1 MDENDPGGAAAPAD
15 HDPFAQKNRF
25 GGIGV
30 VDNPHPRLHELRSQ
44 CPVQHGSISG
54 IFGMVGPDNYIF
66 SDDQQISVL
75 NWDLA
80 DAGFRNYG
88 QLSNSYYIPYLR
100 DVIGRTILEM
110 DPPEH
115 HRYRQLIQGA
125 FTKNEMQ
132 RWEDEFATTI
142 VNSYLDKLA
151 PLGRGDLAEDFAF
164 HYPIAVTAAAVGL
177 GIDRVEEFYEQATL
191 LTNVSVSTEERLAAA
206 KDLGD
211 LVQRLIIE
219 RRANP
224 QQDLISVLTQAKF
237 RNAGERTDTMLSD
250 EEIVAFVRLLVPAGA
265 QTTYRSLT
273 NLLYALLTHPE
284 QLEAIRNDRSLIPQ
298 AIEEGLRW
306 DGPLLSFARIAT
318 EDLSIGGVDV
328 PKGDVV
334 NLCVHAANRDPER
347 WENPDDFDIFRAPQ
361 AHLSFGMGTHTC
373 LGVHFARME
382 MRVAIELLL
391 DRLPNL
397 RLDPDADG
405 VQISGLQS
413 RTAVR
418 LPCVWDVPTTTPSD
432 LSESEH

>member
-1 MDENDPGGAAAPAD
+1 MDDAVEGQPSSTDD
-15 HDPFAQKNRF
+15 DPFAQKNRF

-30 VDNPHPRLHELRSQ
+30 VDNPHPRLHELRNE
-44 CPVQHGSISG
+44 CPVHHGSISG

-66 SDDQQISVL
+66 TDDHQVSVL

-80 DAGFRNYG
+80 DAGFRNHG

-100 DVIGRTILEM
+100 EVIGRTILEM

-115 HRYRQLIQGA
+115 LCYRQLIQGA

-132 RWEDEFATTI
+132 RWEDEFATAI
-142 VNSYLDKLA
+142 VTSYLDKLA

-164 HYPIAVTAAAVGL
+164 HYPIAVTAAAIGL

-191 LTNVSVSTEERLAAA
+191 LTNVSVPTEARLAAA
-206 KDLGD
+206 EELGN

-224 QQDLISVLTQAKF
+224 QQDLISVLATAKF
-237 RNAGERTDTMLSD
+237 RNAGDRTDTMLTD
-250 EEIVAFVRLLVPAGA
+250 EEIIAFVRLLVPAGA

-284 QLEAIRNDRSLIPQ
+284 QMEAIRQDRSLIPQ

-306 DGPLLSFARIAT
+306 DGPLLSFARVAT
-318 EDLSIGGVDV
+318 QDLTIGGVDV
-328 PKGDVV
+328 PEGDVV
-334 NLCVHAANRDPER
+334 NLCVHAANRDPQR
-347 WENPDDFDIFRAPQ
+347 WENPDEFDIFRAPQ

-382 MRVAIELLL
+382 MRVAVELLL

-397 RLDPDADG
+397 RLDPDAG
-405 VQISGLQS
+405 PVSISGLQS

-418 LPCVWDVPTTTPSD
+418 LPCVWDVPNST
-432 LSESEH
+432 SESE